1 MDRGKSIPLILEIKM
16 EEYNYSLPLESIAM
30 APSANRDES
39 KLLIYQNQLIK
50 EDQYKN
56 ISHYLNSNAHLVFNN
71 TKVIAARML
80 FKKITGGEIEV
91 FLLEPANSMPHE
103 QALQANSTSN
113 WKCLIGGVKKWKNN
127 EPIYCT
133 TAGNDP
139 ITISALLKKKYDD
152 YYEVEFAW
160 KPASLAFSSILSL
173 AGKIPLPPYIK
184 REATSDDSLRYQ
196 TAYAKTEGSV
206 AAPTAGLHFTPHIF
220 NSLNK
225 KNIAQSFLTLHVG
238 AGTFKPVSSET
249 IAEHTMHEEYFEV
262 SKKIIEDL
270 LDNDKMIIAVGTTS
284 LRTLESLY
292 WIGVKQVLQLN
303 NEDEIQHVSQW
314 ENITLQ
320 TKSSVSKYDALKAL
334 IDMMENKN
342 IESITGTTG
351 ICITPGYQFK
361 IAQGLITNFHQPQS
375 TLLLIIAAI
384 VGKKWKELYAYAL
397 QHEFRFLSYGDG
409 SLLFIE

>member
-1 MDRGKSIPLILEIKM
+1 M

-91 FLLEPANSMPHE
+91 FLLEPANNMPHE

-184 REATSDDSLRYQ
+184 RESTSDDSLRYQ

-220 NSLNK
+220 NSLNE

>member
-1 MDRGKSIPLILEIKM
+1 MNKGNSMPMLEEIKM

-30 APSANRDES
+30 APSAYRDES
-39 KLLIYQNQLIK
+39 KLLIYQNQLIQ

-71 TKVIAARML
+71 TKVIAARIL
-80 FKKITGGEIEV
+80 FKKNTGGEIEV
-91 FLLEPANSMPHE
+91 FLLEPANNMPHE
-103 QALQANSTSN
+103 QALQVNTTSN

-133 TAGNDP
+133 TTGNDP
-139 ITISALLKKKYDD
+139 ITISALLKNKYED

-160 KPASLAFSSILSL
+160 NPASLDFSTVLSL

-184 REATSDDSLRYQ
+184 REATSYDTQRYQ
-196 TAYAKTEGSV
+196 TAYAKKEGSV
-206 AAPTAGLHFTPHIF
+206 AAPTAGLHFTPEIF
-220 NSLNK
+220 TLLDEK
-225 KNIAQSFLTLHVG
+225 KIDQSFITLHVG

-262 SKKIIEDL
+262 SKKTIEDL
-270 LDNDKMIIAVGTTS
+270 LDNDKMIFAVGTTS

-292 WIGVKQVLQLN
+292 WIGVKYLLRLTKDDQILHLG
-303 NEDEIQHVSQW
+303 QW

-320 TKSSVSKYDALKAL
+320 EKQSISKQDALKAL
-334 IDMMENKN
+334 LVIMSNKN
-342 IESITGTTG
+342 QQAVTGTTG

-361 IAQGLITNFHQPQS
+361 IVQGLITNFHQPQS

-384 VGKKWKELYAYAL
+384 VGNKWKQIYEYAL
-397 QHEFRFLSYGDG
+397 QHDFRFLSYGDG

>member
-160 KPASLAFSSILSL
+160 KPASLDFSSIISL

-320 TKSSVSKYDALKAL
+320 TKSSVSKHDALKAL

-342 IESITGTTG
+342 IESIIGTTG